1 MIAKP
6 PACVVAVLLLVTA
19 GCATRY
25 ETTGYTADRVTAE
38 MRLSDSAPASASL
51 AGSAPAD
58 AADAAASDA
67 DLPDSPTEP
76 VVAQIQRQVIYTGAL
91 TVLSPDPDGA
101 VEAVRRVTREAGGYV
116 DSIRGQRIAV
126 RVPADRFESV
136 MSDIAALGLVT
147 DRQVDA
153 ADVTAELVDLDIR
166 LDNLESLRGRMKGLL
181 EKADKVED
189 ALLIEKELARLTG
202 EIESIKG
209 RLRLLRDQVSLS
221 TINVA
226 FNTPSGTASGI
237 ASRIRPFPWV
247 LAVGAEAFGVDDL
260 PRAQSKLGRGTKLDL
275 PAGFVRFYQ
284 QDYRVY
290 AIDRGQVILKVSRY
304 DNFDDAPAG
313 FWADQVRDRLTQ
325 DLGVPMSD
333 PQRVVIDDDETGYT
347 MTGNHAAGQE
357 RLGYFVGL
365 AANDDHVFLVEAW
378 GPAEQVD
385 AKNPEML
392 QSLRTLRINR
402 GWW

>member
-1 MIAKP
+1 MHP
-6 PACVVAVLLLVTA
+6 NPSACLLAVLLLISC
-19 GCATRY
+19 GCATPDGA
-25 ETTGYTADRVTAE
+25 TGYAVDRVTAE
-38 MRLSDSAPASASL
+38 MRLSTSAPASASL
-51 AGSAPAD
+51 AGFAPTD
-58 AADAAASDA
+58 AADAPAAEA
-67 DLPDSPTEP
+67 DLPDSPTEL
-76 VVAQIQRQVIYTGAL
+76 VVAQVKRQVIYTGAL

-101 VEAVRRVTREAGGYV
+101 IDTVRRVAREAGGYV
-116 DSIRGQRIAV
+116 DSIHGQRIAV
-126 RVPADRFESV
+126 RVPADRFDSV

-166 LDNLESLRGRMKGLL
+166 LDNLESLRGRMKSLL

-202 EIESIKG
+202 EIEQIKG

-226 FNTPSGTASGI
+226 FNTPTRTASGI

-247 LAVGAEAFGVDDL
+247 LAVGAEAFGVDGL

-275 PAGFVRFYQ
+275 PAGFVRFFQ

-290 AIDRGQVILKVSRY
+290 AIDRGQVVLKVSRY
-304 DNFDDAPAG
+304 DNFDQAPAG

-347 MTGNHAAGQE
+347 MTGNRAAGQD

-385 AKNPEML
+385 AKNDEMIK
-392 QSLRTLRINR
+392 SLRTLRVNR